1 MYISIVLIII
11 MVFVGAF
18 CSASETSIFS
28 LSKGQLESLNETQ
41 SNVDLKRIIRKPRQ
55 LIVLLISFNIS
66 ANIILQNLFS
76 NLFDEYSS
84 RWLNEVLPFVVI
96 VSCSELIPKIVSLR
110 YNQYVAQKVCV
121 VLPYLTRFFSFY
133 TRSAA
138 AVSSVVTNFAFFFT
152 KPNRP
157 VDSDELMSYLNHLS
171 QYDKE
176 NNIDYRTTKRLIDAY
191 KSKVHQLMTYR
202 SDVVIIDI
210 NNFHKDFTRL
220 KSVNKLTLV
229 CDSNID
235 KPLGYLDVKGVSNLL
250 RLKKIPKDYSK
261 IDFIRPIYVSEN
273 ISYSRVLK
281 KFMVQNVVGIL
292 VVDEY
297 GTILGEI
304 QQDVFFQQV
313 FSKTNHNKITI
324 TSDHQLIFGGKLS
337 VNKVCEHFNIH
348 LKNDREFRTIS
359 GWLIDRMQKI
369 PTLGEKHTES
379 NLIFEVIDAGYN
391 KIHTVGIQ
399 RKVDEHK

>member
-1 MYISIVLIII
+1 

-41 SNVDLKRIIRKPRQ
+41 SNIDLKRIIRKPRQ
-55 LIVLLISFNIS
+55 LIVLLISFNIG

-76 NLFDEYSS
+76 NLFDAYSS

-96 VSCSELIPKIVSLR
+96 VTCSELIPKIISLR
-110 YNQYVAQKVCV
+110 YNQYVAQKVCL
-121 VLPYLTRFFSFY
+121 VLPYLTRSFSFY

-138 AVSSVVTNFAFFFT
+138 AISSVVTNFAFFFT

-157 VDSDELMSYLNHLS
+157 VDSNELMSYLNHLS
-171 QYDKE
+171 RYDKQ
-176 NNIDYRTTKRLIDAY
+176 NNLDYSTTKRLIDVY

-202 SDVVIIDI
+202 SDVVMVDI
-210 NNFHKDFTRL
+210 NNFHRDFSRL
-220 KSVNKLTLV
+220 RGINKLTLV

-235 KPLGYLDVKGVSNLL
+235 KPLGYLDIKGLL
-250 RLKKIPKDYSK
+250 ALSKLKKIPKEYSK
-261 IDFIRPIYVSEN
+261 ITFIKPIYVSEN
-273 ISYSRVLK
+273 ISFSRVLK
-281 KFMVQNVVGIL
+281 KFMVENVMGIL

-304 QQDVFFQQV
+304 QQNIFFQQV
-313 FSKTNHNKITI
+313 FTKANDNKIRF
-324 TSDHQLIFGGKLS
+324 TSDHQLVFGGKLS
-337 VNKVCEHFNIH
+337 VSRVSDHFNVR
-348 LKNDREFRTIS
+348 LDNAREFRTIG

-369 PTLGEKHTES
+369 PTIGETYNES
-379 NLIFEVIDAGYN
+379 NLIFEVIDADYN
-391 KIHTVGIQ
+391 KIHTVGVK
-399 RKVDEHK
+399 RRVNEHK